1 MSFVNK
7 PAVRISVGLVAAAA
21 ILAVARR
28 KKYAPLAV
36 APYVDLSKYAGE
48 WYEIAR
54 LPASFEKDCYA
65 TKARYTIQ
73 TDGSVRVDNSCHK
86 GSVEGKL
93 KQATGKAMVAD
104 PVTNAKL
111 KVQFFWPFSGDYW
124 ILEVDPEYQYAVVG
138 EPSREN
144 LWILSR
150 QPVLDKVVLNSLLQ
164 RAKAK
169 GFDTG
174 KLIFTRHQ

>member
-1 MSFVNK
+1 MSIVNK
-7 PAVRISVGLVAAAA
+7 PAFRISVGLVVAAVLVAA
-21 ILAVARR
+21 ARR
-28 KKYAPLAV
+28 KKHAPLAV
-36 APYVDLSKYAGE
+36 APYVDLNKYVGE

-65 TKARYTIQ
+65 TKARYTLQ
-73 TDGSVRVDNSCHK
+73 ADGSVKVENSCHK
-86 GSVEGKL
+86 GGVEGKV
-93 KQATGKAMVAD
+93 KQTTGKAMVVD

-124 ILEVDPEYQYAVVG
+124 ILEVGPDYEYAVVG
-138 EPSREN
+138 EPSREY

-169 GFDTG
+169 GFDTSQ
-174 KLIFTRHQ
+174 LIFTRH